1 MRRSLLFVVLTAT
14 LAAFTVATARA
25 QVASIYVTYAPTH
38 LTNVQ
43 TGTPPQYTT
52 YWSNGVGGGVTIN
65 FLPLPVISLG
75 VDFRGSTR
83 PGTPD
88 ADTAQAGIKLTVRP
102 PVIRAKPYVEAAAG
116 YLGTRTVRTSSPLG
130 STANGNY
137 ITWEILGGIDYPVLH
152 FVDLRLVE
160 VGGGQAIN
168 TGSGV
173 NPSLFTVNTGLVLH
187 F

>member
-1 MRRSLLFVVLTAT
+1 MRRSLLIAALAVLI
-14 LAAFTVATARA
+14 FSTVAHA

-43 TGTPPQYTT
+43 TGNPPQYST
-52 YWSNGVGGGVTIN
+52 YWTNGLGGGVTLN

-75 VDFRGSTR
+75 LDLRGSTR
-83 PGTPD
+83 SRTPG
-88 ADTAQAGIKLTVRP
+88 ADTAQAGLKLTVRP
-102 PVIRAKPYVEAAAG
+102 PAINIKPYVEAAAG
-116 YLGTRTVRTSSPLG
+116 YLGTRTVNAAAGGAASGTYL
-130 STANGNY
+130 
-137 ITWEILGGIDYPVLH
+137 TWEILGGVDYPLMH
-152 FVDLRLVE
+152 FIDLRLIE

-168 TGSGV
+168 TGTGV